1 MKIENII
8 ERMLDHEFF
17 DQDYQNAIAQHLK
30 PTVLIPELKP
40 LLKTTVSFDADSK
53 FELPTKLPLPPSV
66 SKHPIC
72 AYLYSVDQHEDPII
86 QRWAVHNLH
95 AACILKAIP
104 NPTEKDHQTT
114 IIRVF
119 NRFRLANEAYAASQ
133 QGKQLN
139 RYQQEYLWL
148 WEQLPSH
155 EITLADFVKSLRELE
170 NDSKLNRFQYL
181 LLLDIRRFYDYVL
194 ALKPKKHYS
203 APPKHIDEPIYLD
216 EHNAILHCPYDM
228 PQKQHPALFYEELQ
242 DEQPNQQYSINT
254 AQVSPLTSQSSFLQH
269 RVSKL
274 TQQHIIRQQHNFSCS
289 KHYPDFNSLSLL
301 VQHCHQLYLNHPE
314 KNKAYL
320 FILLSFLSGVPIE
333 QWLYLQS
340 RQRYALNKRQKVI
353 FENDQYFLRSK
364 FTLFEDSAFEYKD
377 QLLNQVTHFD
387 LPLVKELVEGLR
399 QPPTVKQEQVAHALK
414 KCREELFIPSLS
426 TKKISV
432 LLHHCIYHYT
442 QNEQLADILTGIDAN
457 RSVSISYCSYPIYR
471 LQQSYQGTVQQLSND
486 LAKEI
491 HVIDDDRERFGSC
504 KAPKPATV
512 TAIFAYLQHQII
524 QAKHHGQMLE
534 MFNHYNV
541 WLWHILL
548 LFSAARPVSEF
559 PGFLKNFDLK
569 QQWLWISD
577 KEIHSRT
584 DDGRLIPLCD
594 FVVKEIR
601 LFITYLNEFKQLHP
615 EHQPYIQE
623 ILSSKRPLL
632 SVYQH
637 GQWQALSPH
646 LVNSFTRIMQ
656 LDHANWL
663 RHTAR
668 AYLTEKADE
677 NFILALFGHE
687 QNQQEM
693 GQKFSSLS
701 LQQYKELANCLNNM
715 QHAYQIDGMYEHA

>member
-72 AYLYSVDQHEDPII
+72 AYLYSVDQHEYPII

-301 VQHCHQLYLNHPE
+301 VQHCHQLYLNHQK

-340 RQRYALNKRQKVI
+340 KQRYALNKRQKVI

-399 QPPTVKQEQVAHALK
+399 QQPILKQEQVAHALK

-442 QNEQLADILTGIDAN
+442 PNEQLADILTGIDAN

-471 LQQSYQGTVQQLSND
+471 LQQSYQGTVHQLSKD

-491 HVIDDDRERFGSC
+491 YVIDDEQQRFGSC
-504 KAPKPATV
+504 KAPKPAIV

-524 QAKHHGQMLE
+524 QAEHQGKMLD

-548 LFSAARPVSEF
+548 LFSAARPVSDF

-569 QQWLWISD
+569 QQWLWLSD

-584 DDGRLIPLCD
+584 NDGRLIPLCD
-594 FVVKEIR
+594 FVVKQIR
-601 LFITYLNEFKQLHP
+601 LFITYLNEFQQLYP

-623 ILSSKRPLL
+623 ILSSKKPLL

-693 GQKFSSLS
+693 RQKFSSLS

>member
-1 MKIENII
+1 M
-8 ERMLDHEFF
+8 
-17 DQDYQNAIAQHLK
+17 
-30 PTVLIPELKP
+30 
-40 LLKTTVSFDADSK
+40 
-53 FELPTKLPLPPSV
+53 

-72 AYLYSVDQHEDPII
+72 AYLYSVDQHEYPII

-242 DEQPNQQYSINT
+242 DEQPNQKYSINT
-254 AQVSPLTSQSSFLQH
+254 AQVSPLTSQSSLLQH

-301 VQHCHQLYLNHPE
+301 VQHCHQLYLNHQK

-340 RQRYALNKRQKVI
+340 KQRYALNKRQKVI

-399 QPPTVKQEQVAHALK
+399 QQPILKQEQVAHALK

-471 LQQSYQGTVQQLSND
+471 LQQSYQGTVHQLSKD

-491 HVIDDDRERFGSC
+491 YVIDDEQQRFGSC
-504 KAPKPATV
+504 KAPKPAIV

-524 QAKHHGQMLE
+524 QAEHQGKMLD

-548 LFSAARPVSEF
+548 LFSAARPVSDF

-569 QQWLWISD
+569 QQWLWLSD

-584 DDGRLIPLCD
+584 NDGRLIPLCD
-594 FVVKEIR
+594 FVVKQIR
-601 LFITYLNEFKQLHP
+601 LFITYLNEFQQLYP

-623 ILSSKRPLL
+623 ILSSKKPLL

-668 AYLTEKADE
+668 AYLTEQADE

>member
-1 MKIENII
+1 M
-8 ERMLDHEFF
+8 
-17 DQDYQNAIAQHLK
+17 
-30 PTVLIPELKP
+30 
-40 LLKTTVSFDADSK
+40 
-53 FELPTKLPLPPSV
+53 

-72 AYLYSVDQHEDPII
+72 AYLYSVDQHEYPII

-254 AQVSPLTSQSSFLQH
+254 AQVSPLTSQSSLLQH

-301 VQHCHQLYLNHPE
+301 VQHCHQLYLNHQK

-340 RQRYALNKRQKVI
+340 KQRYALNKRQKVI

-399 QPPTVKQEQVAHALK
+399 QQPILKQKQVAHALK

-471 LQQSYQGTVQQLSND
+471 LQQSYQGTVHQLSKD

-491 HVIDDDRERFGSC
+491 YVIDDEQQRFGSC
-504 KAPKPATV
+504 KAPKPAIV

-524 QAKHHGQMLE
+524 QAEHQGKMLD

-548 LFSAARPVSEF
+548 LFSAARPVSDF

-569 QQWLWISD
+569 QQWLWLSD

-584 DDGRLIPLCD
+584 NDGRLIPLCD
-594 FVVKEIR
+594 FVVKQIR
-601 LFITYLNEFKQLHP
+601 LFITYLNEFQQLYP

-623 ILSSKRPLL
+623 ILSSKKPLL

-668 AYLTEKADE
+668 AYLTEQADE

>member
-72 AYLYSVDQHEDPII
+72 AYLYSVDQHEYPII

-254 AQVSPLTSQSSFLQH
+254 AQVSPLTSQSSLLQH

-301 VQHCHQLYLNHPE
+301 VQHCHQLYLNHQK

-340 RQRYALNKRQKVI
+340 KQRYALNKRQKVI

-399 QPPTVKQEQVAHALK
+399 QQPILKQEQVAHALK

-471 LQQSYQGTVQQLSND
+471 LQQSYQGTVHQLSKD

-491 HVIDDDRERFGSC
+491 YVIDDEQQRFGSC
-504 KAPKPATV
+504 KAPKPAIV

-524 QAKHHGQMLE
+524 QAEHQGKMLD

-548 LFSAARPVSEF
+548 LFSAARPVSDF

-569 QQWLWISD
+569 QQWLWLSD

-584 DDGRLIPLCD
+584 NDGRLIPLCD
-594 FVVKEIR
+594 FVVKQIR
-601 LFITYLNEFKQLHP
+601 LFITYLNEFQQLYP

-623 ILSSKRPLL
+623 ILSSKKPLL

>member
-1 MKIENII
+1 MQTKPLIQRLLEQEFIH
-8 ERMLDHEFF
+8 DHYAEILE
-17 DQDYQNAIAQHLK
+17 QYLNR
-30 PTVLIPELKP
+30 TVDIPELKQ
-40 LLKTTVSFDADSK
+40 LLKLDNEIEQNHPSLFLHA
-53 FELPTKLPLPPSV
+53 PPSV
-66 SKHPIC
+66 SAHPVC
-72 AYLYSVDQHEDPII
+72 AYIYSAQQHSQHSVI
-86 QRWAVHNLH
+86 QQWAVHNLH
-95 AACILKAIP
+95 AACILKSIP
-104 NPTEKDHQTT
+104 NAAKKDHQTT
-114 IIRVF
+114 IIKVLD
-119 NRFRLANEAYAASQ
+119 RFRLANEAYAASQ
-133 QGKQLN
+133 QEKQLSKS
-139 RYQQEYLWL
+139 QHHYLWL
-148 WEQLPSH
+148 WQQLPQD
-155 EITLADFVKSLRELE
+155 EISLDTFVKELRRLE
-170 NDSKLNRFQYL
+170 ANPQLTRFQYL
-181 LLLDIRRFYDYVL
+181 LILDIRRFYDYVM
-194 ALKPKKHYS
+194 ALKPKKNS
-203 APPKHIDEPIYLD
+203 SSSIKHVDQPYYLD
-216 EHNAILHCPYDM
+216 DHEAILCH
-228 PQKQHPALFYEELQ
+228 PQDISQKEDPALYYEKLQ

-254 AQVSPLTSQSSFLQH
+254 AQVSPLSTQSSFLQH
-269 RVSKL
+269 KISQL
-274 TQQHIIRQQHNFSCS
+274 TQQHIIRQQHNFVCS
-289 KHYPDFNSLSLL
+289 KHYPDLNSLSLL
-301 VQHCHQLYLNHPE
+301 VQHCHQHYLNNTY

-320 FILLSFLSGVPIE
+320 FILLSFLSSVPIE
-333 QWLYLQS
+333 QWLNLQTK
-340 RQRYALNKRQKVI
+340 QRYALNKRQKLI
-353 FENDQYFLRSK
+353 LENDQYFLRSK
-364 FTLFEDSAFEYKD
+364 FTLFEDREFEYKD

-432 LLHHCIYHYT
+432 LLHHCIYRYT

-457 RSVSISYCSYPIYR
+457 RSVSISYCSYPVYR
-471 LQQSYQGTVQQLSND
+471 LQQCYKSTVQQLSND

-534 MFNHYNV
+534 IFNHYNV

-569 QQWLWISD
+569 KQWLWVSD

-623 ILSSKRPLL
+623 ILSSKKPLL

-646 LVNSFTRIMQ
+646 LISSFTHVME
-656 LDHANWL
+656 LNHANWL

-677 NFILALFGHE
+677 KLILAVFGHE
-687 QNQQEM
+687 KNQQEI

-701 LQQYKELANCLNNM
+701 LQQYRTLATHLNDM
-715 QHAYQIDGMYEHA
+715 QHTYQIDGMDEHA

>member
-17 DQDYQNAIAQHLK
+17 DQDHQNAIAQHLK

-72 AYLYSVDQHEDPII
+72 AYLYSVDQHEYPII

-301 VQHCHQLYLNHPE
+301 VQHCHQLYLNHQK

-340 RQRYALNKRQKVI
+340 KQRYALNKRQKVI

-399 QPPTVKQEQVAHALK
+399 QQPILKQEQVAHALK

-471 LQQSYQGTVQQLSND
+471 LQQSYQGTVHQLSKD

-491 HVIDDDRERFGSC
+491 YVIDDEQQRFGSC
-504 KAPKPATV
+504 KAPKPAIV

-524 QAKHHGQMLE
+524 QAEHQGKMLD

-548 LFSAARPVSEF
+548 LFSAARPVSDF

-569 QQWLWISD
+569 QQWLWLSD

-584 DDGRLIPLCD
+584 NDGRLIPLCD
-594 FVVKEIR
+594 FVVKQIR
-601 LFITYLNEFKQLHP
+601 LFITYLNEFQQLYP

-623 ILSSKRPLL
+623 ILSSKKPLL

>member
-72 AYLYSVDQHEDPII
+72 AYLYSVDQHEYPII

-301 VQHCHQLYLNHPE
+301 VQHCHQLYLNHQK

-333 QWLYLQS
+333 QWFYLQS
-340 RQRYALNKRQKVI
+340 KQRYALNKRQKVI

-399 QPPTVKQEQVAHALK
+399 QQPILKQEQVAHALK

-471 LQQSYQGTVQQLSND
+471 LQQSYQGTVHQLSKD

-491 HVIDDDRERFGSC
+491 YVIDDEQQRFGSC
-504 KAPKPATV
+504 KAPKPAIV

-524 QAKHHGQMLE
+524 QAEHQGKMLD

-548 LFSAARPVSEF
+548 LFSAARPVSDF

-569 QQWLWISD
+569 QQWLWLSD

-584 DDGRLIPLCD
+584 NDGRLIPLCD
-594 FVVKEIR
+594 FVVKQIR
-601 LFITYLNEFKQLHP
+601 LFITYLNEFQQLYP

-623 ILSSKRPLL
+623 ILSSKKPLL

>member
-1 MKIENII
+1 M
-8 ERMLDHEFF
+8 HT
-17 DQDYQNAIAQHLK
+17 H
-30 PTVLIPELKP
+30 
-40 LLKTTVSFDADSK
+40 
-53 FELPTKLPLPPSV
+53 
-66 SKHPIC
+66 
-72 AYLYSVDQHEDPII
+72 
-86 QRWAVHNLH
+86 
-95 AACILKAIP
+95 
-104 NPTEKDHQTT
+104 
-114 IIRVF
+114 
-119 NRFRLANEAYAASQ
+119 
-133 QGKQLN
+133 
-139 RYQQEYLWL
+139 
-148 WEQLPSH
+148 
-155 EITLADFVKSLRELE
+155 
-170 NDSKLNRFQYL
+170 
-181 LLLDIRRFYDYVL
+181 
-194 ALKPKKHYS
+194 
-203 APPKHIDEPIYLD
+203 
-216 EHNAILHCPYDM
+216 
-228 PQKQHPALFYEELQ
+228 FYEKSQ
-242 DEQPNQQYSINT
+242 DEQPDLQYSINT
-254 AQVSPLTSQSSFLQH
+254 AQVSPLANQSSFLQH
-269 RVSKL
+269 KISQL
-274 TQQHIIRQQHNFSCS
+274 TQQHIIRQQHDFTCS

-301 VQHCHQLYLNHPE
+301 VKHCHERYLNNTT

-320 FILLSFLSGVPIE
+320 FILLGFLTGVPIE
-333 QWLYLQS
+333 QWLNLQTN
-340 RQRYALNKRQKVI
+340 QRRALNKRQQL
-353 FENDQYFLRSK
+353 FLENDQYFLRFK
-364 FTLFEDSAFEYKD
+364 FTLFEDPAFEYKD
-377 QLLNQVTHFD
+377 QLLNQVTYFD
-387 LPLVKELVEGLR
+387 LPLIKEFVEGLK
-399 QPPTVKQEQVAHALK
+399 QPPTVSPDQVNQALK

-432 LLHHCIYHYT
+432 LLHHCIYQYT

-471 LQQSYQGTVQQLSND
+471 LQQSYQSTVQQLSKD

-491 HVIDDDRERFGSC
+491 HVIDNEQQRFGSC
-504 KAPKPATV
+504 KAPKPHMV

-524 QAKHHGQMLE
+524 QAKQNGQMLE

-569 QQWLWISD
+569 QQWLWVSD

-601 LFITYLNEFKQLHP
+601 LFITYLNEFQQLYP

-623 ILSSKRPLL
+623 ILSSKKPLL

-646 LVNSFTRIMQ
+646 LINSFTRIMQ

-668 AYLTEKADE
+668 AYLTEKANE
-677 NFILALFGHE
+677 TLILAAFGHE

-701 LQQYKELANCLNNM
+701 LQQYRTLATHLNDM
-715 QHAYQIDGMYEHA
+715 QYTYKIDGMDEHA

>member
-72 AYLYSVDQHEDPII
+72 AYLYSVDQHEYPII

-254 AQVSPLTSQSSFLQH
+254 AQVSPLTSQSSLLQH

-301 VQHCHQLYLNHPE
+301 VQHCHQLYLNHQK

-340 RQRYALNKRQKVI
+340 KQRYALNKRQKVI

-399 QPPTVKQEQVAHALK
+399 QQPILKQEQVAHALK

-471 LQQSYQGTVQQLSND
+471 LQQSYQGTVHQLSKD

-491 HVIDDDRERFGSC
+491 YVIDDEQQRFGSC
-504 KAPKPATV
+504 KAPKPAIV

-524 QAKHHGQMLE
+524 QAEHQGKMLD

-548 LFSAARPVSEF
+548 LFSAARPVSDF

-569 QQWLWISD
+569 QQWLWLSD

-584 DDGRLIPLCD
+584 NDGRLIPLCD
-594 FVVKEIR
+594 FVVKQIR
-601 LFITYLNEFKQLHP
+601 LFITYLNEFQQLYP

-623 ILSSKRPLL
+623 ILSSKKPLL

-668 AYLTEKADE
+668 AYLTEQADE

>member
-72 AYLYSVDQHEDPII
+72 AYLYSVDQHEYPII

-194 ALKPKKHYS
+194 ALKSKKHYS

-254 AQVSPLTSQSSFLQH
+254 AQVSPLTSQSSLLQH

-301 VQHCHQLYLNHPE
+301 VQHCHQLYLNHQK

-340 RQRYALNKRQKVI
+340 KQRYALNKRQKVI

-399 QPPTVKQEQVAHALK
+399 QQPILKQEQVAHALK

-471 LQQSYQGTVQQLSND
+471 LQQSYQGTVHQLSKD

-491 HVIDDDRERFGSC
+491 YVIDDEQQRFGSC
-504 KAPKPATV
+504 KAPKPAIV

-524 QAKHHGQMLE
+524 QAEHQGKMLD

-548 LFSAARPVSEF
+548 LFSAARPVSDF

-569 QQWLWISD
+569 QQWLWLSD

-584 DDGRLIPLCD
+584 NDGRLIPLCD
-594 FVVKEIR
+594 FVVKQIR
-601 LFITYLNEFKQLHP
+601 LFITYLNEFQQLYP

-623 ILSSKRPLL
+623 ILSSKKPLL

-668 AYLTEKADE
+668 AYLTEQADE

>member
-72 AYLYSVDQHEDPII
+72 AYLYSVDQHEYPII

-301 VQHCHQLYLNHPE
+301 VQHCHQLYLNHQK

-340 RQRYALNKRQKVI
+340 KQRYALNKRQKVI

-399 QPPTVKQEQVAHALK
+399 QQPILKQEQVAHALK

-471 LQQSYQGTVQQLSND
+471 LQQSYQGTVHQLSKD

-491 HVIDDDRERFGSC
+491 YVIDDEQQRFGSC
-504 KAPKPATV
+504 KAPKPAIV

-524 QAKHHGQMLE
+524 QAEHQGKMLD

-548 LFSAARPVSEF
+548 LFSAARPVSDF

-569 QQWLWISD
+569 QQWLWLSD

-584 DDGRLIPLCD
+584 NDGRLIPLCD
-594 FVVKEIR
+594 FVVKQIR
-601 LFITYLNEFKQLHP
+601 LFITYLNEFQQLYP

-623 ILSSKRPLL
+623 ILSSKKPLL

>member
-1 MKIENII
+1 M
-8 ERMLDHEFF
+8 
-17 DQDYQNAIAQHLK
+17 
-30 PTVLIPELKP
+30 
-40 LLKTTVSFDADSK
+40 
-53 FELPTKLPLPPSV
+53 
-66 SKHPIC
+66 
-72 AYLYSVDQHEDPII
+72 
-86 QRWAVHNLH
+86 
-95 AACILKAIP
+95 
-104 NPTEKDHQTT
+104 
-114 IIRVF
+114 
-119 NRFRLANEAYAASQ
+119 
-133 QGKQLN
+133 
-139 RYQQEYLWL
+139 
-148 WEQLPSH
+148 
-155 EITLADFVKSLRELE
+155 
-170 NDSKLNRFQYL
+170 
-181 LLLDIRRFYDYVL
+181 
-194 ALKPKKHYS
+194 
-203 APPKHIDEPIYLD
+203 
-216 EHNAILHCPYDM
+216 
-228 PQKQHPALFYEELQ
+228 
-242 DEQPNQQYSINT
+242 
-254 AQVSPLTSQSSFLQH
+254 
-269 RVSKL
+269 
-274 TQQHIIRQQHNFSCS
+274 
-289 KHYPDFNSLSLL
+289 
-301 VQHCHQLYLNHPE
+301 
-314 KNKAYL
+314 
-320 FILLSFLSGVPIE
+320 SGVPIE

-340 RQRYALNKRQKVI
+340 KQRYALNKRQKVI

-399 QPPTVKQEQVAHALK
+399 QQPILKQEQVAHALK

-471 LQQSYQGTVQQLSND
+471 LQQSYQGTVHQLSKD

-491 HVIDDDRERFGSC
+491 YVIDDEQQRFGSC
-504 KAPKPATV
+504 KAPKPAIV

-524 QAKHHGQMLE
+524 QAEHQGKMLD

-548 LFSAARPVSEF
+548 LFSAARPVSDF

-569 QQWLWISD
+569 QQWLWLSD

-584 DDGRLIPLCD
+584 NDGRLIPLCD
-594 FVVKEIR
+594 FVVKQIR
-601 LFITYLNEFKQLHP
+601 LFITYLNEFQQLYP

-623 ILSSKRPLL
+623 ILSSKKPLL

>member
-72 AYLYSVDQHEDPII
+72 AYLYSVDQHEYPII

-254 AQVSPLTSQSSFLQH
+254 AQVSPLTSQSSLLQH

-301 VQHCHQLYLNHPE
+301 VQHCHQLYLNHQK

-340 RQRYALNKRQKVI
+340 KQRYALNKRQKVI

-399 QPPTVKQEQVAHALK
+399 QQPILKQEQVAHALK

-471 LQQSYQGTVQQLSND
+471 LQQSYQGTVHQLSKD

-491 HVIDDDRERFGSC
+491 YVIDDEQQRFGSC
-504 KAPKPATV
+504 KAPKPAIV

-524 QAKHHGQMLE
+524 QAEHQGKMVD

-548 LFSAARPVSEF
+548 LFSAARPVSDF

-569 QQWLWISD
+569 QQWLWLSD

-584 DDGRLIPLCD
+584 NDGRLIPLCD
-594 FVVKEIR
+594 FVVKQIR
-601 LFITYLNEFKQLHP
+601 LFITYLNEFQQLYP

-623 ILSSKRPLL
+623 ILSSKKPLL

>member
-72 AYLYSVDQHEDPII
+72 AYLYSVDQHEYPII

-254 AQVSPLTSQSSFLQH
+254 AQVSPLTSQSSLLQH

-301 VQHCHQLYLNHPE
+301 VQHCHQLYLNHQK

-340 RQRYALNKRQKVI
+340 KQRYALNKRQKVI

-399 QPPTVKQEQVAHALK
+399 QQPILKQEQVAHALK

-471 LQQSYQGTVQQLSND
+471 LQQSYQGTVHQLSKD

-491 HVIDDDRERFGSC
+491 YVIDDEQQRFGSC
-504 KAPKPATV
+504 KAPKPAIV

-524 QAKHHGQMLE
+524 QAEHQGKMLD

-548 LFSAARPVSEF
+548 LFSAARPVSDF

-569 QQWLWISD
+569 QQWLWLSD

-584 DDGRLIPLCD
+584 NDGRLIPLCD
-594 FVVKEIR
+594 FVVKQIR
-601 LFITYLNEFKQLHP
+601 LFITYLNEFQQLYP
-615 EHQPYIQE
+615 EH
-623 ILSSKRPLL
+623 RDG
-632 SVYQH
+632 SV
-637 GQWQALSPH
+637 
-646 LVNSFTRIMQ
+646 N
-656 LDHANWL
+656 
-663 RHTAR
+663 
-668 AYLTEKADE
+668 
-677 NFILALFGHE
+677 
-687 QNQQEM
+687 
-693 GQKFSSLS
+693 
-701 LQQYKELANCLNNM
+701 LNNS
-715 QHAYQIDGMYEHA
+715 YK

>member
-1 MKIENII
+1 MQTKPLI
-8 ERMLDHEFF
+8 
-17 DQDYQNAIAQHLK
+17 QHLLEQEFIHDHYAEVLEQYLNR
-30 PTVLIPELKP
+30 TVDIPELKQ
-40 LLKTTVSFDADSK
+40 LLKLDNKIEQNQRSLFLHA
-53 FELPTKLPLPPSV
+53 PPSV
-66 SKHPIC
+66 SAHPIC
-72 AYLYSVDQHEDPII
+72 AYIYSVQQHSQHSVI

-95 AACILKAIP
+95 AACILKSIP
-104 NPTEKDHQTT
+104 NAGKKDHQTT
-114 IIRVF
+114 IIKVLD
-119 NRFRLANEAYAASQ
+119 RFRLSNEAYAASQ
-133 QGKQLN
+133 QKTQLSK
-139 RYQQEYLWL
+139 YQQEYLWL
-148 WEQLPSH
+148 WQQLPCD
-155 EITLADFVKSLRELE
+155 EKPLADLVKDLRLLE
-170 NDSKLNRFQYL
+170 ANPQLNRFQHL

-194 ALKPKKHYS
+194 ALKPKKNYS
-203 APPKHIDEPIYLD
+203 APPKHIDEPHYLD
-216 EHNAILHCPYDM
+216 EHGAILCCPQDI
-228 PQKQHPALFYEELQ
+228 PQKEHPALFYEQLQ
-242 DEQPNQQYSINT
+242 DEQPKQQYSLNT
-254 AQVSPLTSQSSFLQH
+254 AQVSPLATQSSFLQH
-269 RVSKL
+269 KISQL
-274 TQQHIIRQQHNFSCS
+274 TQQHIIRQQHDFTCS

-301 VQHCHQLYLNHPE
+301 VKHCHEHYLNNIT

-320 FILLSFLSGVPIE
+320 FILLSFLTGVPIE
-333 QWLYLQS
+333 QWLNLQTN
-340 RQRYALNKRQKVI
+340 QRRTLNKRQQLI
-353 FENDQYFLRSK
+353 LENDQYFLRSK
-364 FTLFEDSAFEYKD
+364 FTLFEDPAFEYKD

-432 LLHHCIYHYT
+432 LLHHCIYRYS

-457 RSVSISYCSYPIYR
+457 RSVSISYCSYPVYR
-471 LQQSYQGTVQQLSND
+471 LQQCYKSTVQQLSND

-491 HVIDDDRERFGSC
+491 HAIDDDRERFGSC

-524 QAKHHGQMLE
+524 QAKHHGRMLE
-534 MFNHYNV
+534 IFNHYNV

-559 PGFLKNFDLK
+559 PGFLKNFELK
-569 QQWLWISD
+569 KQWLWVSD

-623 ILSSKRPLL
+623 ILSSKKPLL

-646 LVNSFTRIMQ
+646 LISSFTHVME
-656 LDHANWL
+656 LNHANWL

-677 NFILALFGHE
+677 KLILAVFGHE
-687 QNQQEM
+687 KNQQEI

-701 LQQYKELANCLNNM
+701 LQQYRTLADHLNEM
-715 QHAYQIDGMYEHA
+715 QHTYKIDGMDEHA

>member
-72 AYLYSVDQHEDPII
+72 AYLYSVDQHEYPII

-194 ALKPKKHYS
+194 ALKPKKHYL

-301 VQHCHQLYLNHPE
+301 VQHCHQLYLNHQK

-340 RQRYALNKRQKVI
+340 KQRYALNKRQKVI

-399 QPPTVKQEQVAHALK
+399 QQPILKQEQVAHALK

-471 LQQSYQGTVQQLSND
+471 LQQSYQGTVHQLSKD

-491 HVIDDDRERFGSC
+491 YVIDDEQQRFGSC
-504 KAPKPATV
+504 KAPKPAIV

-524 QAKHHGQMLE
+524 QAEHQGKMLD

-548 LFSAARPVSEF
+548 LFSAARPVSDF

-569 QQWLWISD
+569 QQWLWLSD

-584 DDGRLIPLCD
+584 NDGRLIPLCD
-594 FVVKEIR
+594 FVVKQIR
-601 LFITYLNEFKQLHP
+601 LFITYLNEFQQLYP

-623 ILSSKRPLL
+623 ILSSKKPLL